1 MSEIGLG
8 TSASHMKN
16 EIKELEIQMNSIDR
30 EISNIPELINSA
42 NLLRNNES
50 LKKNNEVKSQ
60 LIKKYDQYTNTLE
73 TLLTTVFEIQNELK
87 DILRD
92 QSELIGKSKAK
103 KSTQKKSVKSTKKKS
118 SKKTKK

>member
-8 TSASHMKN
+8 TSASHIKN
-16 EIKELEIQMNSIDR
+16 EIKELENQMNIIDG
-30 EISNIPELINSA
+30 EISDIPELINSA

-60 LIKKYDQYTNTLE
+60 LIKKYDQYTTTLE

-92 QSELIGKSKAK
+92 QSELIGQSKDK
-103 KSTQKKSVKSTKKKS
+103 KHNQKRQTKSTQKKS